1 MPACK
6 SVSMYSK
13 IRYMS
18 LSFSALRTFNNLPS
32 VQSIERSLE
41 WVPLSVCGNNK
52 WHLMIFSWLL
62 TSCKNIIS
70 RKVRCFQKLQQ
81 QGELS
86 PWMQQRQQ
94 SIPERPWHSEMHRIS
109 FSEQLYRVSSCQP
122 ISTRRHTP
130 VKCSLCGVESRHLR
144 KLRFTPFPSFCWT
157 SYLRRTCLSIS
168 SPIFVQGARNSQPAF
183 DFVWAKRLDALK
195 ITFICLLL
203 LGPY

>member
-1 MPACK
+1 MCDLMPACK

-94 SIPERPWHSEMHRIS
+94 SIPLSVRGI
-109 FSEQLYRVSSCQP
+109 L
-122 ISTRRHTP
+122 
-130 VKCSLCGVESRHLR
+130 KCIE
-144 KLRFTPFPSFCWT
+144 
-157 SYLRRTCLSIS
+157 YLFQSNCITCLLVNRFPHDAI
-168 SPIFVQGARNSQPAF
+168 
-183 DFVWAKRLDALK
+183 RL
-195 ITFICLLL
+195 
-203 LGPY
+203 